1 MSLNTILDKLETEV
15 KKPDFKDNVI
25 MDYGSDGETSSVW
38 YEAGYTPDDFDDGK
52 FPEEPEGAEWDDAL
66 EKYIDN
72 RWYDFRNKFSKI
84 AKMQDGKLKIYRK
97 ITLESV
103 PKFLY
108 YLNKGKPIKGFKGIG
123 VFWSWDKDQAEAH
136 WGHGKYAKKLV
147 LIEGLV
153 GINDIEYESTASK
166 NLNPSLG
173 EEEAEIEVNENA
185 AITIV
190 KVHSKEHG
198 QDVWQ
203 GEVKVAAKFKEAV
216 LSRYKIV
223 SR

>member
-1 MSLNTILDKLETEV
+1 MSLNTILEKLEAEV

-25 MDYGSDGETSSVW
+25 NDYGSDGETSSVW
-38 YEAGYTPDDFDDGK
+38 YEAGYSPDDFDDRE
-52 FPEEPEGAEWDDAL
+52 FPEPEGKEWEEAL
-66 EKYIDN
+66 EKYIEN
-72 RWYDFRNKFSKI
+72 KWYDFSHHFSKI

-108 YLNKGKPIKGFKGIG
+108 YLNKGKPIKGYKGIG

-136 WGHGKYAKKLV
+136 WGHGKYSKKLI

-153 GINDIEYESTASK
+153 GINDINYEATARK

-173 EEEAEIEVNENA
+173 EEEAEIEVKENA

-190 KVHSKEHG
+190 KVHSKDHN

-203 GEVKVAAKFKEAV
+203 GNVKLAAKFKETV
-216 LSRYKIV
+216 FSRYKIV
-223 SR
+223 NK

>member
-1 MSLNTILDKLETEV
+1 MSLSIILEKLETEV

-25 MDYGSDGETSSVW
+25 NDYGSDGEINTVW
-38 YEAGYTPDDFDDGK
+38 YDAGYSPDDFDDEE
-52 FPEEPEGAEWDDAL
+52 FPTEGEEWEDAL
-66 EKYIDN
+66 EKYIHY
-72 RWYDFRNKFSKI
+72 RWNNFEHQFSKI

-108 YLNKGKPIKGFKGIG
+108 YLNKGKPIRGYKGIG
-123 VFWSWDKDQAEAH
+123 VFWSWDKNQAEAH
-136 WGHGKYAKKLV
+136 WGHGKYSKKLI

-153 GINDIEYESTASK
+153 SLNDINYKATALK

-173 EEEAEIEVNENA
+173 EEEAEIEVKENA

-190 KVHSKEHG
+190 KVHSKEHN
-198 QDVWQ
+198 QDIWQ
-203 GEVKVAAKFKEAV
+203 GNVKLAAKFKETV
-216 LSRYKIV
+216 FSRYKIV
-223 SR
+223 NK